1 MVAANITAARR
12 YIDLV
17 TTDVNPTIAA
27 LARCLDELA
36 ITYYDTPPGMP
47 DERADE
53 PPRATV
59 AYDGFGSLFPDL
71 GYYGVADPA
80 ETAGDV
86 LVGDAIDDIMD
97 IARDL
102 EEVLWR
108 SEHIGSADADW
119 HFRLLFEAHWGVH
132 LRNLSRY
139 LHSKQFD

>member
-1 MVAANITAARR
+1 MAAANITAARR
-12 YIDLV
+12 FIDLV
-17 TTDVNPTIAA
+17 TTEATPTVAA
-27 LARCLDELA
+27 LAQCLDELA
-36 ITYYDTPPGMP
+36 VTYHDTAPGMP

-53 PPRATV
+53 PPRPTI
-59 AYDGFGSLFPDL
+59 AYDALGSRFPEL

-80 ETAGDV
+80 EISDDV

-102 EEVLWR
+102 QEVLWR
-108 SEHIGSADADW
+108 SEHVGSADADW